1 MHRRT
6 ILSIVLPTVAATAL
20 SVGLSG
26 AGTAAEARVVAA
38 DAKAA
43 GNNWGIV
50 TEFRGARTLM
60 CRDADAD
67 FRYLYYR
74 HDGRYAQ
81 KKSRSIVNDKA
92 SGDWHDPV
100 RLPWV
105 EPGDLG
111 QMWMTAFGKDLDW
124 PVVQSEIVVG
134 RKHKTRRVE
143 STDLPRC

>member
-1 MHRRT
+1 
-6 ILSIVLPTVAATAL
+6 
-20 SVGLSG
+20 
-26 AGTAAEARVVAA
+26 
-38 DAKAA
+38 
-43 GNNWGIV
+43 
-50 TEFRGARTLM
+50 M

-92 SGDWHDPV
+92 TGDWHDPV

-105 EPGDLG
+105 KPGDLG
-111 QMWMTAFGKDLDW
+111 QEWMTAFGKDFDW
-124 PVVQSEIVVG
+124 PVVSSQVAFG
-134 RKHKTRRVE
+134 NGKHRIRRMQ